1 MLKHQPLTG
10 LLLLSLLIAA
20 SCAGPNKIRTTRQ
33 QIATRDSQ
41 LQAYSKKLDQLSDAL
56 TKKQERNEVD
66 DTSTLKIQQFI
77 ERTNA
82 EIAIIHKENTVL
94 VGETEIDNADWNRL
108 KKSLMVSNKVYGSL
122 TNKVNL
128 IEDLIARS
136 VVVRIDQDVVFGP
149 GKYTVDSSVALAI
162 NRFFTPAVQEIEQF
176 IKKYPDFPLSLVIT
190 AKGYADA
197 TTIGEGS
204 ALYKELKDRLALQT
218 PNPDAKQ
225 LNKELSNAR
234 AESVIKLFKKISID
248 PTGKNDNVGHI
259 LYLYEGKGESFPNP
273 TLNDYKTDD
282 PRRRVV
288 LLFWSI
294 FPE

>member
-1 MLKHQPLTG
+1 MQKHQPLLG
-10 LLLLSLLIAA
+10 LLLLSLIIVT
-20 SCAGPNKIRTTRQ
+20 SCAGPNKISNTRQ

-41 LQAYSKKLDQLSDAL
+41 LQAYSKKLDQLSNAL
-56 TKKQERNEVD
+56 SKKQQRNEVD

-77 ERTNA
+77 ERTNS
-82 EIAIIHKENTVL
+82 EISIIHKENSVL
-94 VGETEIDNADWNRL
+94 VGETEIDKADWNKL
-108 KKSLMVSNKVYGSL
+108 KRSLMISNKVYGSL

-128 IEDLIARS
+128 IEDLIAHNT
-136 VVVRIDQDVVFGP
+136 VVRIDQDVIFAP
-149 GKYTVDSSVALAI
+149 GKYTVDSSVAVSI

-204 ALYKELKDRLALQT
+204 TLYKELKERLSLQT
-218 PNPDAKQ
+218 ASPDAKQ

-248 PTGKNDNVGHI
+248 PTGKSDNIGHI

-273 TLNDYKTDD
+273 TLNDYKVDD